1 MITITGKVKKHGHE
15 TMEQV
20 AVPAN
25 HTEAEASGARA
36 WGMVIAGALLLL
48 TATLICLLLFAS

>member
-15 TMEQV
+15 TIEQV

-25 HTEAEASGARA
+25 HTEASGERS

-48 TATLICLLLFAS
+48 AATLICLLLFAH